1 MSLQD
6 RVKGRVALQQ
16 ATSNDRTQ
24 VVLTDDLG
32 GTEHTTPFGICYVLD
47 LPLIPSS
54 PLTAKPGPALHLW
67 QHLELIYGVGK
78 VTAEKLRMSG
88 ITDIRDLKQH
98 PRFGAEACR
107 VIKAIE
113 QADLSYL
120 RSCGA
125 RESEL
130 ACYFHTGDFM
140 VVDIETTGLAR
151 ALPLFLIGLAWY
163 EQGFWHGRQ
172 LFARGFEEEKAVL
185 WFAGQLLAEK
195 TGLVSYNGR
204 AFDAP
209 YVKARMAVHH
219 MKPPGFLIHYDVY
232 QEAKRLAGLTNRK
245 LTTVVEHILGE
256 QRDNDTPGSLAP
268 ELYFAY
274 MQQPS
279 TATIKPVIDHNARD
293 ISDLCRLFDVAR
305 QAAYG
310 LDQGLW
316 EGVS

>member
-6 RVKGRVALQQ
+6 RIKGRVTLQR
-16 ATSNDRTQ
+16 AASNERTL
-24 VVLTDDLG
+24 VTRLDDLEG
-32 GTEHTTPFGICYVLD
+32 REHSTPHGVCYVLD
-47 LPLIPSS
+47 LTSVPSNQH
-54 PLTAKPGPALHLW
+54 TAKPGPALYLW
-67 QHLELIYGVGK
+67 QHLELVYGIGA
-78 VTAEKLRMSG
+78 VTAGQLREAGM
-88 ITDIRDLKQH
+88 TDIRDLKDHQRYG
-98 PRFGAEACR
+98 PEARR

-113 QADLSYL
+113 HADLAYL

-125 RESEL
+125 REAEL
-130 ACYFHTGDFM
+130 ACYFSTQDFM

-163 EQGFWHGRQ
+163 DAGSWQRRQ

-185 WFAGQLLAEK
+185 WLAGQLLAEK
-195 TGLVSYNGR
+195 AGLVSYNGR

-232 QEAKRLAGLTNRK
+232 QEAKRLAGLENRR
-245 LTTVVEHILGE
+245 LPTVVEHILGE
-256 QRDNDTPGSLAP
+256 QRENDTPGSLAP
-268 ELYFAY
+268 ELYHAY

-279 TATIKPVIDHNARD
+279 AETIKPVLEHNARD
-293 ISDLCRLFDVAR
+293 LADLCRLFDVAR

-310 LDQGLW
+310 LDHNLW